1 MLPYPMALAFMS
13 LSRDIRN
20 LQSHT
25 PTFISWQRFA
35 AGPLTSWI
43 AVRRVTAASSS
54 ETKRRSGGS
63 AMRTSAC
70 AMAMLPSLTAGS

>member
-1 MLPYPMALAFMS
+1 MLPYPMAPPFRS

-25 PTFISWQRFA
+25 PTFISWQRFV
-35 AGPLTSWI
+35 AGPLTSWM
-43 AVRRVTAASSS
+43 AVRRVVAASSS
-54 ETKRRSGGS
+54 ETQRRCGGG

-70 AMAMLPSLTAGS
+70 AMAMLPLLTAGS